1 MKIYGI
7 CYLIQF
13 PCDEEPLLEFIEIFE
28 SFAEAK
34 NRTKRIM
41 KKFFREYGE
50 DDFGTEYPSEN
61 NPRAVM
67 SNGEVTGYVFIK
79 KIKNNLQSFGR
90 KQNKGE

>member
-1 MKIYGI
+1 
-7 CYLIQF
+7 
-13 PCDEEPLLEFIEIFE
+13 
-28 SFAEAK
+28 
-34 NRTKRIM
+34 M

-50 DDFGTEYPSEN
+50 DDFGTEYPSKN